1 MHPAGPSAF
10 TPIPFAA
17 FQAEILPE
25 ATPQRAAITSA
36 YRRDEVSAVQW
47 LLQQVRPSSTETTAE
62 GQALAHRL
70 VSNVRHK
77 RTRAS
82 ASMR

>member
-25 ATPQRAAITSA
+25 ATPQRAAITTA
-36 YRRDEVSAVQW
+36 YRRDEVSAVQQTKVKVKFIESMHPN
-47 LLQQVRPSSTETTAE
+47 LKITTPADL
-62 GQALAHRL
+62 ALAEAL
-70 VSNVRHK
+70 MAQTS
-77 RTRAS
+77 
-82 ASMR
+82 